1 MAAARAF
8 LTLAVLL
15 LSCWLSFFERDWQ
28 QGPALAAIA
37 PAALLTEQ
45 IAESLPAA
53 PAVVLDAATRLAVA
67 PEEALPAAISPEF
80 TPTHVVGSAALHLRE
95 RPSSRS
101 PSLGSYP
108 LGTLLMAYGREGN
121 WVAVRLAD
129 GTQGWM
135 SLRYV
140 RVTPVATATADR

>member
-37 PAALLTEQ
+37 PAALQTEP
-45 IAESLPAA
+45 IGESLPAA
-53 PAVVLDAATRLAVA
+53 FPVGLDSATRLAIA
-67 PEEALPAAISPEF
+67 QEEALPAALSPEF
-80 TPTHVVGSAALHLRE
+80 TPTRVVRSAALHLRE

-108 LGTLLMAYGREGN
+108 LGTLLMAYGHEGN
-121 WVAVRLAD
+121 WVEVWLAD

-140 RVTPVATATADR
+140 RVAPVATATADR